1 MKIKTNIRAGSGSA
15 NSGGANGGGAGGGHS
30 SQANTTVG
38 FYLPPVS
45 RCVGL

>member
-15 NSGGANGGGAGGGHS
+15 NTGGANSGGTGGHNS
-30 SQANTTVG
+30 ETNNTVA
-38 FYLPPVS
+38 FYVPPVS